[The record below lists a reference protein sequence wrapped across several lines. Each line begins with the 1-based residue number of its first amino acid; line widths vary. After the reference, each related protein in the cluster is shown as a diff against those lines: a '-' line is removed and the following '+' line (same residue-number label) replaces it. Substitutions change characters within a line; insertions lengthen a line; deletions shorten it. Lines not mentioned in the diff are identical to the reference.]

1 MEIRPVGASA
11 LLIDLGDDVDR
22 GGGAVDPALVEAWRA
37 TLWQRRAVGEFT
49 AVDIVPGAR
58 TILVD
63 GIADQAALAAKL
75 PDWAPSG
82 GEASAPGPIIEIP
95 TWYDGPDVPLVA
107 RLWGV
112 SEQTVVER
120 HQATEFHVAFGGFA
134 PGFAYLTGLPR
145 ALAVPRL
152 DTPRTRV
159 PAGSVG
165 LADVYCGVYPTA
177 SPGGWLLIGRT
188 DAVLFDPERD
198 PPALLAPGG
207 RVRFVPAAT

>member
-11 LLIDLGDDVDR
+11 LLIDLGEDANR
-22 GGGAVDPALVEAWRA
+22 GSGLVDPALVEAWRV

-49 AVDIVPGAR
+49 AIDIVPGAR

-63 GIADQAALAAKL
+63 GVADPAELAAKL
-75 PDWAPSG
+75 PGWSPSG
-82 GEASAPGPIIEIP
+82 GEATAPGPIVEIP
-95 TWYDGPDVPLVA
+95 TWYDGPDVAVVA
-107 RLWGV
+107 RHWGV
-112 SEQTVVER
+112 SAESVVAR

-134 PGFAYLTGLPR
+134 PGFAYLTGLPPG
-145 ALAVPRL
+145 LAVPRL
-152 DTPRTRV
+152 HTPRTRV

-165 LADVYCGVYPTA
+165 LADIYCGIYPTA

-198 PPALLAPGG
+198 PPALLAPGV
-207 RVRFVPAAT
+207 RVRFVAAVP